1 MIILRSLLLV
11 NVFVSIAVCQS
22 DESFQDETK
31 FNNIDKVEEKIIQPR
46 AIASSESEAPQQSA
60 NKFHI
65 YVGTIDGVRREIFNE
80 VDGEGN
86 ILPDNVPNSD
96 DPFSAYDD
104 NTIVETKDE
113 KTLFVPKPYR
123 PGTKEKITTTPSTTR
138 ATTPSTTI
146 RTIPFV
152 HTTPAFRRP
161 IITVEEVDFG
171 RQPNRQLPSQ
181 SVNTVPTIPPVQLPQ
196 TTPSQQPEQLR
207 PILSERPAQ
216 PPPPF
221 VLRTRR
227 PPFRPPTQPL
237 FQPQRPTFNQQPFET
252 QSPFQQR
259 QGPQQATFN
268 QPSFRTQ
275 SSFQQPQEQHQAT
288 FNQPS
293 FQTQSLF
300 QQPQQPTFNQQS
312 FQTQS
317 LSQQQQRPT
326 FNQQS
331 LQAQS
336 SLQQLHQPQHSSRP
350 SFSTQ
355 PPLRS
360 TTQFQT
366 RPRTTTTS
374 APQLPFANQQN
385 LRTGVCPLSIF
396 YISTPINGPSRLT
409 FSHFA
414 VAVTVDQCA
423 RTCHEFNCAIAHY
436 NPNNGH
442 CEFNPSTA
450 FAIRNGQCPAWP
462 AFHYRNN
469 VVANEPVRVFCVTC
483 QRPRRRPNRQ
493 RIGLSVSNHPVIH
506 GVLVKQPKAVALG
519 VSQNSLSNPFQHK
532 SQNKV
537 AVGVT
542 SLEIESGESMEMQ
555 VERKSNSRSKLR
567 DSRVHKRTDSTDD
580 LTSSPVIPKQ

>member
-1 MIILRSLLLV
+1 MNMIYLPMSM
-11 NVFVSIAVCQS
+11 N
-22 DESFQDETK
+22 D
-31 FNNIDKVEEKIIQPR
+31 
-46 AIASSESEAPQQSA
+46 
-60 NKFHI
+60 
-65 YVGTIDGVRREIFNE
+65 VGTIDGVRREIFNE

-86 ILPDNVPNSD
+86 ILPDNEPNPG

-138 ATTPSTTI
+138 ATTPPTTI

-152 HTTPAFRRP
+152 QTTPAFRRP
-161 IITVEEVDFG
+161 IITVEKVDFG

-181 SVNTVPTIPPVQLPQ
+181 SDSTVPTMPPIQLPQ
-196 TTPSQQPEQLR
+196 TTPSQQPEQLH
-207 PILSERPAQ
+207 PILPNQPAQ
-216 PPPPF
+216 PPPAF
-221 VLRTRR
+221 VSRTRLHNIACPR
-227 PPFRPPTQPL
+227 KMC
-237 FQPQRPTFNQQPFET
+237 
-252 QSPFQQR
+252 
-259 QGPQQATFN
+259 AV
-268 QPSFRTQ
+268 
-275 SSFQQPQEQHQAT
+275 
-288 FNQPS
+288 
-293 FQTQSLF
+293 SLVF
-300 QQPQQPTFNQQS
+300 YIHDK
-312 FQTQS
+312 
-317 LSQQQQRPT
+317 SQK
-326 FNQQS
+326 NEI
-331 LQAQS
+331 
-336 SLQQLHQPQHSSRP
+336 
-350 SFSTQ
+350 FS
-355 PPLRS
+355 
-360 TTQFQT
+360 
-366 RPRTTTTS
+366 
-374 APQLPFANQQN
+374 
-385 LRTGVCPLSIF
+385 VCPLSIF
-396 YISTPINGPSRLT
+396 YISTPLKGPSRLT

-436 NPNNGH
+436 NPGNGH

-519 VSQNSLSNPFQHK
+519 VSQNSLSNPLQHK

-537 AVGVT
+537 AVEVP
-542 SLEIESGESMEMQ
+542 SLEFESGESTEIQ
-555 VERKSNSRSKLR
+555 EERRSNSRSKSR

-580 LTSSPVIPKQ
+580 LSSSSVISKQ